1 MPVRDHLLSGL
12 HYLPFYNLYLGTSAG
27 AHLVYISL
35 SILPLILFRD
45 ASLKFKSSIVTG
57 IIGSAFFFFYQV
69 MTLSFQ
75 VNLNQKTVEVIYS
88 FALLLTFALVLPQV
102 AFFYLTEKKDNKKY

>member
-1 MPVRDHLLSGL
+1 M
-12 HYLPFYNLYLGTSAG
+12 
-27 AHLVYISL
+27 
-35 SILPLILFRD
+35 
-45 ASLKFKSSIVTG
+45 TG
-57 IIGSAFFFFYQV
+57 IIGSAFFFLFLPEV

-102 AFFYLTEKKDNKKY
+102 AFFLFDRKKG